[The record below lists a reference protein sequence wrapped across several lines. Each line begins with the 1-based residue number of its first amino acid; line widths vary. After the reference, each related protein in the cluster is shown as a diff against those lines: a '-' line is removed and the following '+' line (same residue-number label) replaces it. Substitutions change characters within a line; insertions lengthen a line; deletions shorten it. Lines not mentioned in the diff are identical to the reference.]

1 MTDLSLAPVV
11 IAIQSIKLAKRS
23 DDLKLRGVDLESGQ
37 LVLIS
42 VRDLK
47 PTTEP
52 RDPISG
58 LLLKLSLHTR

>member
-42 VRDLK
+42 VRYLM

>member
-1 MTDLSLAPVV
+1 VIDPSLAPVL

-23 DDLKLRGVDLESGQ
+23 DDLELCSVDLESGQ

-42 VRDLK
+42 VRYLK
-47 PTTEP
+47 RTAEP